1 MKSLRQ
7 GLGRQP
13 HRPPHHREAHFKN
26 RQGAKR
32 DLTEL
37 SAKLQTNPLTRSS
50 FQRNGSGDFYHCV
63 SSIVIA
69 SSG

>member
-13 HRPPHHREAHFKN
+13 HRFPPIIAKRIKL

-50 FQRNGSGDFYHCV
+50 FQRNGSGDFHHCA

-69 SSG
+69 FSG